1 MPALGG
7 VDLGLS
13 VFYFALLIA
22 LLVLS
27 YLTLSRRTPRD

>member
-13 VFYFALLIA
+13 LFYSALLIA